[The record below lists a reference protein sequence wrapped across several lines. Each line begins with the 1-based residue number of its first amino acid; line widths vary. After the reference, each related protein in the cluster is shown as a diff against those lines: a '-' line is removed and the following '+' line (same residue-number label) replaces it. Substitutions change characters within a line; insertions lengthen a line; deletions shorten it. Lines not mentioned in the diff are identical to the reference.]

1 MNLIDYFWPRALCQI
16 TGIVFLSQLII
27 EVTGIATRKPE
38 YDWVIY
44 ACGAAF
50 LASLIFAVA
59 VVFINALRVW
69 RNEKE

>member
-1 MNLIDYFWPRALCQI
+1 MKHIDYFWPLSLCRV
-16 TGIVFLSQLII
+16 TSIVFLSQLIL
-27 EVTGIATRKPE
+27 ELSGVATRKPE

-50 LASLIFAVA
+50 FASLLFAAA

-69 RNEKE
+69 RAGKE